1 MVYFVQ
7 GVNLQIKLESFS
19 RMDPRQVADT
29 MAEKD
34 RAYRKSLQQRLEQ
47 LVAVHRQLLRKF
59 ASLELETTE
68 LKKKTQLRD
77 ERIRQ
82 LEGNS
87 KGLIGNIRQQAERHV
102 AELTNLR
109 EQIQVGCC
117 AFVKESEVNFLWFA
131 DTEGRSRPASRELEA
146 ARHWF
151 QSQRASHCSC
161 TAQGA
166 ARWRRCKQ
174 ILL

>member
-1 MVYFVQ
+1 MIQ
-7 GVNLQIKLESFS
+7 LQIKYDSLS
-19 RMDPRQVADT
+19 RMDNRQLADT
-29 MAEKD
+29 MADKD

-109 EQIQVGCC
+109 EQIQVRNVCRHIL
-117 AFVKESEVNFLWFA
+117 FRLTSFNT
-131 DTEGRSRPASRELEA
+131 DHEGGPRPARRKLQVARRWWHLQSAQSPQCAHHA
-146 ARHWF
+146 AEG
-151 QSQRASHCSC
+151 SA
-161 TAQGA
+161 
-166 ARWRRCKQ
+166 WRRRC
-174 ILL
+174 

>member
-1 MVYFVQ
+1 MRPFVQ
-7 GVNLQIKLESFS
+7 GINLQIKLESLS
-19 RMDPRQVADT
+19 RMDPRQLQDA

-109 EQIQVGCC
+109 EQIQVRLFAVVCYIL
-117 AFVKESEVNFLWFA
+117 VDFLF
-131 DTEGRSRPASRELEA
+131 
-146 ARHWF
+146 
-151 QSQRASHCSC
+151 
-161 TAQGA
+161 
-166 ARWRRCKQ
+166 
-174 ILL
+174 LLSL